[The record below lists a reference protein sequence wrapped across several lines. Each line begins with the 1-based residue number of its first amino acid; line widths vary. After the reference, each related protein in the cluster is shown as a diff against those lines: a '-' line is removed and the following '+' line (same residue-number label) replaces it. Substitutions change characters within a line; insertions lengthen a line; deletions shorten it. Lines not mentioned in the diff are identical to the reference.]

1 MLDAVPKLHVS
12 ISSEVCPEIREYE
25 RVSTT
30 AANAYVQPQMA
41 DYLHR
46 MQKRLESESFNG
58 ALYLV
63 TSNGGL
69 TSLETARRFPVRL
82 VESGPAGGAIYAA
95 AVARR
100 AGEHKEIGRAACGE
114 GGGKYGEFWG

>member
-1 MLDAVPKLHVS
+1 
-12 ISSEVCPEIREYE
+12 
-25 RVSTT
+25 
-30 AANAYVQPQMA
+30 MA

-95 AVARR
+95 DVARR
-100 AGEHKEIGRAACGE
+100 AGEHKVAAFDMGGTTAKICLIDQYEPDTDRIYEVEIGRAHV
-114 GGGKYGEFWG
+114 

>member
-1 MLDAVPKLHVS
+1 
-12 ISSEVCPEIREYE
+12 
-25 RVSTT
+25 
-30 AANAYVQPQMA
+30 MA

-58 ALYLV
+58 ALHLV

-95 AVARR
+95 DVARR
-100 AGEHKEIGRAACGE
+100 AGEHNVAAFDL
-114 GGGKYGEFWG
+114 GGTTAKICRSEEHTSELQSLMRISYAVF